1 MPEVLGQMASARYVI
16 TNTFHGI
23 MLALMF
29 RRQFVV
35 FAVHGLRETTVGD
48 ILRTLKL
55 TRRAFPTNSSADTL
69 WRAFQERI
77 DYEAIDSALAP
88 FRRRARDYLDHITNL
103 ATAARHDRHKQPH

>member
-1 MPEVLGQMASARYVI
+1 
-16 TNTFHGI
+16 
-23 MLALMF
+23 MF